1 MHAGTLLQ
9 TSDSEVCVRTVITY
23 GALACALVGC
33 SGGYAA
39 PSTTVT
45 TTTSAATTTTVATT
59 TTTVGPLNAKAV
71 LGEVGPSLV
80 FLENEFS
87 TGSGF
92 AIDGGYIA
100 TNAHVVGAFAT
111 IDVTPPGGDTIA
123 DVPVVAVDF
132 EADLAIVG
140 PLDVALEP
148 VVLADTLEVE
158 RGDEVFLLGF
168 PSETDTSPEVTIS
181 QGIVSRLRDAEEFNL
196 SFVQTD
202 ADIAGGQSGG
212 VLVDDRGQVIGVSG
226 LSLDEAFALAT
237 ASEDVSERLDALLA
251 DGGPTFTTYPTRGG
265 ALTGTLTVPSRLI
278 STDLTPLPS
287 PKKRTITLRI
297 DSDAEVGF
305 EVYGTEFYLSEN
317 VLPLTAELYGLTVEE
332 VTAEL
337 EQQSILQAA
346 SDGTYT
352 FDIAADD
359 RPSIKISRLSGDGP
373 AEVTFTSSEPLV
385 IIDDLD
391 PVGQAKVG
399 DEIRGSIDPLEWNDV
414 YSIDLVADQSITIA
428 AQSVIGDMAFA
439 VLEPGQ
445 SSITPETFFV
455 DDSDLG
461 LGGLDASDT
470 FTASV
475 AGTYQIVVTDNSGG
489 GGYLLS
495 ITDG

>member
-1 MHAGTLLQ
+1 
-9 TSDSEVCVRTVITY
+9 
-23 GALACALVGC
+23 
-33 SGGYAA
+33 
-39 PSTTVT
+39 
-45 TTTSAATTTTVATT
+45 
-59 TTTVGPLNAKAV
+59 V

-359 RPSIKISRLSGDGP
+359 RSRSQGCRATGRP
-373 AEVTFTSSEPLV
+373 
-385 IIDDLD
+385 
-391 PVGQAKVG
+391 
-399 DEIRGSIDPLEWNDV
+399 R
-414 YSIDLVADQSITIA
+414 
-428 AQSVIGDMAFA
+428 
-439 VLEPGQ
+439 
-445 SSITPETFFV
+445 
-455 DDSDLG
+455 
-461 LGGLDASDT
+461 
-470 FTASV
+470 
-475 AGTYQIVVTDNSGG
+475 
-489 GGYLLS
+489 
-495 ITDG
+495 